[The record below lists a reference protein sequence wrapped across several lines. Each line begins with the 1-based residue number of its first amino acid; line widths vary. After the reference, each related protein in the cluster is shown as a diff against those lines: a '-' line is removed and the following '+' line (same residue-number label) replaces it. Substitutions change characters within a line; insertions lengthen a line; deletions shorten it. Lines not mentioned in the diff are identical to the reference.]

1 MMQNIFFY
9 LYSYLYN
16 KVITPISKR
25 INVNNSIC
33 ILFYG
38 AVAPCVIG
46 VFRNANAITV
56 KYSNYVALKICYII
70 VLFSVK
76 FKAYRCISSVAE
88 VPFIVISVCLCCFG
102 QSQSLNSR
110 KIYTVFLKYAMQ
122 SYILYFR

>member
-1 MMQNIFFY
+1 MMQNIFSY

-25 INVNNSIC
+25 IYISNTILISYNSI
-33 ILFYG
+33 I
-38 AVAPCVIG
+38 APCVIG
-46 VFRNANAITV
+46 VFRNTVACTV

-70 VLFSVK
+70 VLFAVK
-76 FKAYRCISSVAE
+76 LKAYRCISVIAE
-88 VPFIVISVCLCCFG
+88 VPFIVISICLCCFG